1 MAQDALASAT
11 GRRKESTAHVK
22 LLPGDGK
29 ITVNGKT
36 AIEYLKRDVL
46 VMAVEQPLQVTE
58 TIGTYDIVAST
69 KGGGLSGQAGAIR
82 LGVARS
88 LLAANEAYRQ
98 SLRDFGLLT
107 RDPREVERK
116 KPGRPGARRR
126 FQFSKR

>member
-1 MAQDALASAT
+1 MNKPLASAT

-22 LLPGDGK
+22 LMPGDGK
-29 ITVNGKT
+29 ITVNGKSAT
-36 AIEYLKRDVL
+36 EYLKRDVL
-46 VMAVEQPLQVTE
+46 VMMVEQPLQVTE
-58 TIGTYDIVAST
+58 TIGAYDVVASA

-82 LGVARS
+82 LGVSRS
-88 LLAANEAYRQ
+88 LLEANEAYRQ
-98 SLRDFGLLT
+98 SLRDYGLLT

>member
-1 MAQDALASAT
+1 MNKPLASAT

-22 LLPGDGK
+22 LMPGDGK
-29 ITVNGKT
+29 ITVNGKSAT
-36 AIEYLKRDVL
+36 EYLKRDVL
-46 VMAVEQPLQVTE
+46 VMMVEQPLQVTE
-58 TIGTYDIVAST
+58 TIGTYDVGASA

-82 LGVARS
+82 LGVSRS
-88 LLAANEAYRQ
+88 LLEANEAYRQ
-98 SLRDFGLLT
+98 ALRDFGLLT

>member
-1 MAQDALASAT
+1 MADVLASAT
-11 GRRKESTAHVK
+11 GRRKESTAHVR
-22 LLPGDGK
+22 LMPGDGK
-29 ITVNGKT
+29 ITVNGKDGL
-36 AIEYLKRDVL
+36 EYLKRDVL
-46 VMAVEQPLQVTE
+46 VMMVEQPLQVTE
-58 TIGTYDIVAST
+58 TIGTYDIVAHT

-88 LLAANEAYRQ
+88 LLSANEAYRQ

>member
-107 RDPREVERK
+107 RAPREVELK

>member
-1 MAQDALASAT
+1 LAQDALASAT

>member
-1 MAQDALASAT
+1 LAKALASAT

-22 LLPGDGK
+22 LMPGDGK
-29 ITVNGKT
+29 ITVNGKDGL
-36 AIEYLKRDVL
+36 EYLKRDVL
-46 VMAVEQPLQVTE
+46 VMMVEQPLQVTE
-58 TIGTYDIVAST
+58 TIGTYDIVARA

-82 LGVARS
+82 LGVSRS
-88 LLAANEAYRQ
+88 LLKANEAYRQ

>member
-1 MAQDALASAT
+1 M
-11 GRRKESTAHVK
+11 
-22 LLPGDGK
+22 PGDGK
-29 ITVNGKT
+29 IIVNGKS

-46 VMAVEQPLQVTE
+46 VMMVEQPLQVTE
-58 TIGTYDIVAST
+58 TVGSYDIVANT

-82 LGVARS
+82 LGVSRS
-88 LLAANEAYRQ
+88 LLQANESYRQ

>member
-1 MAQDALASAT
+1 MAEPLASAT
-11 GRRKESTAHVK
+11 GRRKESTAHVR

-29 ITVNGKT
+29 ITVNGKS
-36 AIEYLKRDVL
+36 ALEYLKRDVL
-46 VMAVEQPLQVTE
+46 VMMVEQPLQVTE
-58 TIGTYDIVAST
+58 TIGAYDVVAHT

-88 LLAANEAYRQ
+88 LISSNEAHRQ